1 MKRCADIPCDL
12 RAQLSPELRLILL
25 FLSKN
30 GEKSDRS
37 VFRNTLWDVDWEK
50 FLQLSD
56 RHCVGPLIFGTVR
69 QGALTGF
76 PDRIRKILAAQHKT
90 NVFVSM
96 NLSDA
101 LCRVADQ
108 FQRAEIPMIS
118 LKGPGLAQLL
128 FNDTSLRL
136 SSDLDILV
144 PADDLDSVEVILKNM
159 GYRGVGRNRLLTKR
173 QQKLLQTV
181 HHHRTFIHSETGVN
195 LEVHWRLSRL
205 KNRFLREHPFGRLWL
220 RADRILLNDVSV
232 PILGPIDNF
241 LYLCLH
247 GAYHQ
252 WSRLSW
258 LYDVHEILKRWPDVK
273 IKRLFCQHR
282 SSAVGDILGQT
293 LVLLKLLFDIDYT
306 IQWQDGFNGD
316 RAARL
321 AGMVIPFLETC
332 GTAREATLFSGD
344 MYRIIVYM
352 FVLLKTNADRIQY
365 INGLLMPTDLEIQ
378 TLSIPDALFPLYFL
392 FHPVCTVYRS
402 MAKMMGLK
410 DPFASSTE
418 SF

>member
-1 MKRCADIPCDL
+1 MKRYANIPCDICSK
-12 RAQLSPELRLILL
+12 LSPELRLILL

-30 GEKSDRS
+30 DENLSLLVS
-37 VFRNTLWDVDWEK
+37 RNNLSDVDWER

-56 RHCVGPLIFGTVR
+56 QHCVGPLVFNAVQ
-69 QGALTGF
+69 QGALPVF
-76 PDRIRKILAAQHKT
+76 PERIRKTLAAQHKT
-90 NVFVSM
+90 NIFVSM

-101 LCRVADQ
+101 LCRVVDQ
-108 FQRAEIPMIS
+108 FQRAGIPMIS
-118 LKGPGLAQLL
+118 LKGPALAQVL

-144 PADDLDSVEVILKNM
+144 PVDDLDSVEVLLKNM
-159 GYRGVGRNRLLTKR
+159 GYRGIGRNRLLTKR
-173 QQKLLQTV
+173 QKKLFQMV
-181 HHHRTFIHSETGVN
+181 HHHRTFVHPETGVN

-220 RADRILLNDVSV
+220 RSDRILLNDVSV

-258 LYDVHEILKRWPDVK
+258 LFDVHEILKRWSDVK
-273 IKRLFCQHR
+273 IKKLFCQNK
-282 SSAVGDILGQT
+282 SSAVGDVLGQT
-293 LVLLKLLFDIDYT
+293 LVLLKLLFDTDYT
-306 IQWQDGFNGD
+306 TQWQDGFDVD
-316 RAARL
+316 RAAKL
-321 AGMVIPFLETC
+321 AAMIIPFLETC
-332 GTAREATLFSGD
+332 ETAKEATLFSGH

-352 FVLLKTNADRIQY
+352 FVLLKKNADRIRY

-378 TLSIPDALFPLYFL
+378 TLSIPDPLFPLYFL

-402 MAKMMGLK
+402 MAKMVGLK
-410 DPFASSTE
+410 DPFSSSME